1 MVREICR
8 VAAPAGSALTVTAS
22 SLLNLMERMYQEQ
35 IVFQETG
42 GTHGVALA
50 TPEGAWFLLAE
61 DVGRHNAMDKVIG
74 RARFQGR
81 DLSRMVVLLSGRI
94 SLPGGD
100 SQAEGGKG
108 MARIL
113 LIMSMIGSLFMAA
126 NVAAETRIKC
136 ASTTSTQNSGLF
148 DYLLPIFEKKTGIKV
163 DVVAVGTGAA
173 IEIGKRGD
181 ADVVMVHAK
190 QQELKAVEA
199 GAFVNRH
206 DLMYNDF
213 VIIGPANDPLKI
225 KGMKTAADAFKKIS
239 GQKAEFVSRGDKSG
253 TNTKELALWKT
264 AGIDPKGQKWY
275 LEVGQGM
282 EKTQRIANEKRAF
295 TLTDR
300 GTWLATKDK
309 LEMVVVLEGDPVLFN
324 QYGVMAVHPGK
335 HKQVKYKEA
344 MAFVDWLISP
354 EGQKAIGDFKDKSG
368 NQLFTPNAK

>member
-1 MVREICR
+1 
-8 VAAPAGSALTVTAS
+8 
-22 SLLNLMERMYQEQ
+22 
-35 IVFQETG
+35 
-42 GTHGVALA
+42 
-50 TPEGAWFLLAE
+50 
-61 DVGRHNAMDKVIG
+61 
-74 RARFQGR
+74 
-81 DLSRMVVLLSGRI
+81 
-94 SLPGGD
+94 
-100 SQAEGGKG
+100 

-113 LIMSMIGSLFMAA
+113 LIMSLIGSLFIAG

-190 QQELKAVEA
+190 ELELKAVEE

-213 VIIGPANDPLKI
+213 VIIGPTDDPLKI
-225 KGMKTAADAFKKIS
+225 KGMKSAVEAFKKI
-239 GQKAEFVSRGDKSG
+239 GAQDKAPFASRGDKSG
-253 TNTKELALWKT
+253 THTMELGLWKK
-264 AGIDPKGQKWY
+264 AGLEPKDRKWY

-282 EKTQRIANEKRAF
+282 EKTQRIANEKRAY

-300 GTWLATKDK
+300 GTWLAAKDKDK
-309 LEMVVVLEGDPVLFN
+309 LEMVVVLEGDPALFN
-324 QYGVMAVHPGK
+324 QYGVMAVNPEK
-335 HKQVKYKEA
+335 HQQVKYKQA

-354 EGQKAIGDFKDKSG
+354 EGQKAIGDFKDKNG
-368 NQLFTPNAK
+368 NQLFIPNAK